1 MAGCDDGNLLLSPTR
16 SLYTYWMNAVEIE
29 AKFRVANL
37 SALAERLHA
46 LGFHAITPRTFERN
60 TLYDTPD
67 RKLRAI
73 QSILRIRKYGDR
85 WVLTHKSLPP
95 DNDPNARHKHRIETE
110 TEVADGQ
117 ALGEVFE
124 QLGYQPVFVYE
135 KWRAEYAD
143 ATGHCV
149 VDETPIGAFAELEG
163 PEEWIDTVS
172 RKLEL
177 EESSLMTLSYGRLFE
192 VWCRET
198 GHSMRD
204 MTFDAVQSATQ

>member
-1 MAGCDDGNLLLSPTR
+1 
-16 SLYTYWMNAVEIE
+16 MNAVEIE
-29 AKFRVANL
+29 AKFRVADVH
-37 SALAERLHA
+37 ALAERLHE
-46 LGFHAITPRTFERN
+46 LGFHAVTPRTFERN

-85 WVLTHKSLPP
+85 WVLTHKCLPP
-95 DNDPNARHKHRIETE
+95 DNDPSARHKRRVETE
-110 TEVADGQ
+110 TEIADGE
-117 ALGEVFE
+117 ALGEVFG
-124 QLGYQPVFVYE
+124 QLGYQAVFVYE

-163 PEEWIDTVS
+163 PGDWIDAVS
-172 RKLEL
+172 QKLGL

-192 VWCRET
+192 EWCSKS
-198 GHSMRD
+198 GHDFRD
-204 MTFDAVQSATQ
+204 MTFAAVQDLER

>member
-1 MAGCDDGNLLLSPTR
+1 MG
-16 SLYTYWMNAVEIE
+16 AVEIE
-29 AKFRVANL
+29 AKFRV
-37 SALAERLHA
+37 SDVQALTERLHA
-46 LGFHAITPRTFERN
+46 LCFHTITRRTFERN
-60 TLYDTPD
+60 TLFDTPD

-85 WVLTHKSLPP
+85 WVLTHKCLPP
-95 DNDPNARHKHRIETE
+95 NNDPNARHKHRVEIETE
-110 TEVADGQ
+110 IADGE

-163 PEEWIDTVS
+163 PEDWIDAVS
-172 RKLEL
+172 QKLGL
-177 EESSLMTLSYGRLFE
+177 EASSLMTLSYGRLFE
-192 VWCRET
+192 DWCRET
-198 GHSMRD
+198 GKPIRD
-204 MTFDAVQSATQ
+204 MTFDAVQGVGR